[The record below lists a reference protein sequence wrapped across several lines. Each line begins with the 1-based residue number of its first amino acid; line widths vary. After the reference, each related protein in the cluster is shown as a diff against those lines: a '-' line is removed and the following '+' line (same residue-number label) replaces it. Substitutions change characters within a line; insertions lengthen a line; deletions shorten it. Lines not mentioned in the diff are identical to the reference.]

1 MFNTNAVVRETTARK
16 VRMLRLVDREV
27 FGNFISS
34 SSRLRGGLEIGPYG
48 EGSMVRF
55 IRIFRSEKS
64 VKHTHIEELV
74 ILRPVW
80 IALEAFLTR
89 LEDN

>member
-1 MFNTNAVVRETTARK
+1 
-16 VRMLRLVDREV
+16 
-27 FGNFISS
+27 
-34 SSRLRGGLEIGPYG
+34 
-48 EGSMVRF
+48 MVRF

-64 VKHTHIEELV
+64 VKHTHIEGLV